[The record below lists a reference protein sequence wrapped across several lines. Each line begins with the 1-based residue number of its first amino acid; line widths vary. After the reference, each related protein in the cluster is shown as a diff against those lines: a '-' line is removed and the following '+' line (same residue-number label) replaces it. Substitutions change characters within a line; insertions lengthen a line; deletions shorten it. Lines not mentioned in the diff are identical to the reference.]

1 MELFE
6 TNLPATDTTERRRN
20 NKSQALKKETANKM
34 NRIPNLQTKR
44 WWLPF
49 LAAAGLILSG
59 CATSMPT
66 GTQLLPKT
74 ESDQTLQPGDT
85 LKFNFPSAANLDTV
99 QQVRRDGKIN
109 LYMVGEIKAAERS
122 PAELQQELRKLY
134 STQLISSNVTV
145 TVVSSPQTIF
155 VTGAVIRP
163 GKLSSERALTALEAV
178 MESGGFDNA
187 KANAKAV
194 VILRTEGGTTQKYT
208 LDLKTVLEGSNT
220 APFYLKSYDIVY
232 VPERFVFF

>member
-1 MELFE
+1 
-6 TNLPATDTTERRRN
+6 
-20 NKSQALKKETANKM
+20 M
-34 NRIPNLQTKR
+34 NRIPNLRNKR

-49 LAAAGLILSG
+49 LSVAGLLLGG
-59 CATSMPT
+59 CATSMSN
-66 GTQLLPKT
+66 GTQIPPKV

-85 LKFNFPSAANLDTV
+85 LKVTFPAATNLDTV

-122 PAELQQELRKLY
+122 PAELEQELRKLY

-187 KANAKAV
+187 KANPKAV
-194 VILRTEGGTTQKYT
+194 AIIRTEGGKTQKYT
-208 LDLKTVLEGSNT
+208 LNLKTVLEGANT